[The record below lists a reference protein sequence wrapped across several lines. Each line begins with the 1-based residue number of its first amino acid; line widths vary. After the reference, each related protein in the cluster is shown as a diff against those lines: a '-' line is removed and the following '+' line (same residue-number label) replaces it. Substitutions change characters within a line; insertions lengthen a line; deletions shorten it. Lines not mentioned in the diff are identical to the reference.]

1 MRKSLILPA
10 ALLVAAAVAAGAQS
24 SKPAQKPAAQAA
36 QPAQAPAAQPTA
48 GKPESPEDRF
58 SYAIGMNLGR
68 SLKANEVKVNMD
80 LLLKGLHDGI
90 GGGQALLTD
99 EEMQAAVQSV
109 QQQVMAQQ
117 ETKRKAE
124 GEKNKVE
131 GEAFLA
137 KNKER
142 AGVKTTA
149 SGLQYEVL
157 KEGTGANP
165 KATDTVTVNYTGTLR
180 NGTKFDSSVD
190 RGQPATFV
198 LNQVIPGWTEGVQLM
213 KVGAKYKF
221 YIPAAL
227 AYADRGAGNVIGPNE
242 PLIFEVD
249 LLSIGQPEQPKPA
262 EGQAQPQ
269 KPPAEGESQQ
279 PPAAQKPPA

>member
-1 MRKSLILPA
+1 MTKSLILPA
-10 ALLVAAAVAAGAQS
+10 ALLVAAAVAAGAQTA
-24 SKPAQKPAAQAA
+24 KPAQKPAAQAA
-36 QPAQAPAAQPTA
+36 PPAAQAPATPSTA
-48 GKPESPEDRF
+48 GKPESAEDRF

-68 SLKANEVKVNMD
+68 SLKANEVKINMD
-80 LLLKGLHDGI
+80 LLLKGLRDGV

-99 EEMQAAVQSV
+99 EEMQTAVQSV

-117 ETKRKAE
+117 EAKRKAE

-142 AGVKTTA
+142 SGVKTTT

-157 KEGTGANP
+157 KEGTGPSP

-213 KVGAKYKF
+213 KVGGKYKF

-227 AYADRGAGNVIGPNE
+227 GYADRGAGNVIGPNE

-249 LLSIGQPEQPKPA
+249 LLSIGQPEPAKPA
-262 EGQAQPQ
+262 EGQGEPQ
-269 KPPAEGESQQ
+269 KPPAEK
-279 PPAAQKPPA
+279 KPPA

>member
-1 MRKSLILPA
+1 MRKTLILCA

-24 SKPAQKPAAQAA
+24 AQPAQKPAAPAA
-36 QPAQAPAAQPTA
+36 KPAQAPAAQPAA
-48 GKPESPEDRF
+48 GKPESAEDRF

-68 SLKANEVKVNMD
+68 SLKANEVKFNLD
-80 LLLKGLHDGI
+80 LLIKGLNDGF

-99 EEMQAAVQSV
+99 EEMQTAVQTV

-117 ETKRKAE
+117 EAKRKAE
-124 GEKNKVE
+124 GEKNKTE

-137 KNKER
+137 QNKQR
-142 AGVKTTA
+142 PGVKTTA

-157 KEGTGANP
+157 KEGTGASP

-213 KVGAKYKF
+213 KVGGKYKF

-227 AYADRGAGNVIGPNE
+227 AYGEKGAGNVIGPNE

-269 KPPAEGESQQ
+269 KPPAEGQ
-279 PPAAQKPPA
+279 PQKPPA